1 MSTGDST
8 NTNAANNNW
17 RNPSAAHRAK
27 YGLNELPESFQPTD
41 EELQVLAMYDVI
53 KQYEKVAAKL
63 KADQSRQKL
72 QEAELAFQQQ
82 QQQKRKVSSKKKR
95 QQRNNNPAAGTN
107 PSNSNEL
114 PDEDEEYDEDENDEN
129 EELSEDDEEEEEDID
144 NEEELL
150 RRKREEEL
158 EKLRQEVE
166 EARKKAAA
174 DQEDTGE
181 DQFKR
186 QYYLEENTDDIAGP
200 LMKKKKEES
209 EKPTSSLI
217 ANLTAAVTP
226 PHDFSEK
233 LELKKSTGKVLFPV
247 TGDGV
252 FSWTPPA
259 GVYAPNDGA
268 FCVDLTDFDVN
279 RAQNGI
285 GNNTV
290 AIKFMAP
297 ADSKRFS
304 INIATSTQK
313 QSDFDSVL
321 FHFNPRQRERGGQLV
336 INDKQESIWGQAI
349 AIPLSQI
356 PLMFGQTSCTLLIQ
370 INGEGFDIFVEN
382 SHCARL
388 EHRTELPT
396 GNSNLVLQF
405 PSTDDYGSVESWTV
419 YKVWWGNRPILA
431 KGDVS
436 GVPGVNS
443 FTSAHPRKLFVSG
456 LAKISNQAEVEL
468 RRAELERAFWK
479 YGGDRGVQVI
489 VPTHSTYAFVE
500 MESERMADLA
510 LAEMADKYRL
520 NRARRS
526 RHEALQEERAAA
538 EAAKLGVT
546 TKKEDSAW

>member
-1 MSTGDST
+1 MSTGNST
-8 NTNAANNNW
+8 NTNNNSW

-27 YGLNELPESFQPTD
+27 YGLRELPESFQPTD

-53 KQYEKVAAKL
+53 KHYEKVAAKL

-82 QQQKRKVSSKKKR
+82 QQQKLKVSLKKKR
-95 QQRNNNPAAGTN
+95 LQQRNKTSAVGTK
-107 PSNSNEL
+107 PVTSNES
-114 PDEDEEYDEDENDEN
+114 DDDEENDHEDENEDLSEN
-129 EELSEDDEEEEEDID
+129 EEEDEPD

-166 EARKKAAA
+166 EAKKKAAA
-174 DQEDTGE
+174 DMEDTGE

-186 QYYLEENTDDIAGP
+186 KYYLEENTDDISGP
-200 LMKKKKEES
+200 LMKKKKEDL
-209 EKPTSSLI
+209 EKPASSLI

-247 TGDGV
+247 AGDGV
-252 FSWTPPA
+252 FSWTPPTD
-259 GVYAPNDGA
+259 VYAPNDGA
-268 FCVDLTDFDVN
+268 FCVDLPDFDVN

-304 INIATSTQK
+304 INIATTSQR
-313 QSDFDSVL
+313 QNDFESVL

-336 INDKQESIWGQAI
+336 INDKQEGIWGQAI

-396 GNSNLVLQF
+396 GNSDLVLQF
-405 PSTDDYGSVESWTV
+405 PSTDDYGSSESWTV

-443 FTSAHPRKLFVSG
+443 FGSVHPRKLFVSG
-456 LAKISNQAEVEL
+456 LAKISTQAEVEL

-500 MESERMADLA
+500 MESERMTDLA

-538 EAAKLGVT
+538 EAAKLGIT